1 LLPISTF
8 SKEEEMP
15 VIIFE
20 GSRLDLDKKRELIRE
35 LTDTAVRVTGIGAPA
50 FTIYIHENE
59 HDNIG
64 VGGELLTEILR
75 KG

>member
-1 LLPISTF
+1 
-8 SKEEEMP
+8 MP

-20 GSRLDLDKKRELIRE
+20 AGNKMTLEKKRELIRE
-35 LTDTAVRVTGIGAPA
+35 LTDAAVRVTGLGAPA

-64 VGGELLTEILR
+64 VGGELLTEILAR
-75 KG
+75 RG